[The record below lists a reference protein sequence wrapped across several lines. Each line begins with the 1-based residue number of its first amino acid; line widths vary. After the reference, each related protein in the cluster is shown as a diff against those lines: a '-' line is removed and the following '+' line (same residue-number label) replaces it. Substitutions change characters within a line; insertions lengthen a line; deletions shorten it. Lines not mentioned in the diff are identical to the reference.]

1 MNRSSRRQVVRWLSP
16 LLATPFGS
24 SAGQTISEI
33 RLAPPNARLEA
44 EFTRVTSVR
53 ELADGRVLVS
63 DAGETK
69 LFVADFGRQTLMQ
82 IGRAGQGPNE
92 YTAISQLIPLANDST
107 LLPDVRGG
115 RWLLLHGAEIV
126 ATVPPDSPP
135 LRSGARN
142 PFGADWS
149 GHVLTVSPVRSLEGS
164 GTTSMAAED
173 SLWIQ
178 RISRSDGSSDTL
190 GKARARPSRITV
202 TGRERAQ
209 SVSIVVNPLAVGDQV
224 LLFSDG
230 WSAIARVDPYRIDW
244 VSDDGRLV
252 RGVALPHKRVSVD
265 EGVKRWV
272 LDEIARD
279 AGRPAQKPEDVKSDW
294 PNFIPPFLTN
304 SVMAAP
310 DAMLWIRRAGTERAS
325 PTTYDVVDRRGHIV
339 RRVVMARNERV
350 VGFGAATVYTV
361 ATDDDGIQR
370 LRRHQTIR

>member
-1 MNRSSRRQVVRWLSP
+1 
-16 LLATPFGS
+16 
-24 SAGQTISEI
+24 
-33 RLAPPNARLEA
+33 
-44 EFTRVTSVR
+44 
-53 ELADGRVLVS
+53 
-63 DAGETK
+63 
-69 LFVADFGRQTLMQ
+69 
-82 IGRAGQGPNE
+82 
-92 YTAISQLIPLANDST
+92 
-107 LLPDVRGG
+107 
-115 RWLLLHGAEIV
+115 
-126 ATVPPDSPP
+126 
-135 LRSGARN
+135 
-142 PFGADWS
+142 
-149 GHVLTVSPVRSLEGS
+149 
-164 GTTSMAAED
+164 
-173 SLWIQ
+173 
-178 RISRSDGSSDTL
+178 
-190 GKARARPSRITV
+190 
-202 TGRERAQ
+202 
-209 SVSIVVNPLAVGDQV
+209 V
-224 LLFSDG
+224 LLFSNG

-325 PTTYDVVDRRGHIV
+325 PTTYDVVDRQGHIV

-370 LRRHQTIR
+370 LRRHQTLR